1 MKEVADLFFW
11 LSINSEESARSCRQS
26 CHLCRTGR
34 CKESQAKLKIAD
46 DMGCGHLEV
55 NSRRSDFHML
65 VHTTL
70 SGRVEILYLFID
82 AMFYK
87 GIL

>member
-1 MKEVADLFFW
+1 MRRTAASFAELA
-11 LSINSEESARSCRQS
+11 SARRCRQS
-26 CHLCRTGR
+26 CQLCRTGQ
-34 CKESQAKLKIAD
+34 CKELRAKLKIAV

-55 NSRRSDFHML
+55 NSRRGDFHML

-70 SGRVEILYLFID
+70 WVRVGILYLFID